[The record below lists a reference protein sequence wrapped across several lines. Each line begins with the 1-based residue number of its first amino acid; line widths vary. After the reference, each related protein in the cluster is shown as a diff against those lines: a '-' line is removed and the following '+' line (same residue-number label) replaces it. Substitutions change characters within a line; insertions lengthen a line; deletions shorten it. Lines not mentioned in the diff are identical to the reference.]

1 MAKLKTLS
9 PSRSALP
16 FKPAKGALSLFSAPA
31 PVPPPSQSV
40 VAAVLQF
47 ADARE
52 EHDDGL
58 VTLRFTAARLARD
71 DMALILGAEVGR
83 AADVSI
89 VWDEK
94 EGEMVRVIDLA
105 PLRAGRDALEQS
117 NRYAAARQR
126 NARSAGCVQ
135 GAVAA

>member
-1 MAKLKTLS
+1 MAQLKTLT
-9 PSRSALP
+9 SRPVRP
-16 FKPAKGALSLFSAPA
+16 FAAAKGALSLFSAPA
-31 PVPPPSQSV
+31 PLAPPSQSV

-47 ADARE
+47 ADVRE

-58 VTLRFTAARLARD
+58 VTLRFSSARLARG
-71 DMALILGAEVGR
+71 DMALILGEEVGR

-89 VWDEK
+89 VWDER

-105 PLRAGRDALEQS
+105 PLRSGRETLEQA

-126 NARSAGCVQ
+126 RVRAYTQDQR
-135 GAVAA
+135 AAAA